1 MALKSS
7 YLLTAPS
14 DAVDALGVTMT
25 SVDLIKGLRQCNANL
40 TVPDPSVFP
49 WYPLQMNG
57 HTSMW
62 IGEPFKGRKITVLRL
77 GAIPEW
83 TQLDPTGLIIELGW
97 RRILTKAIRAKAVT
111 KRQIERV
118 FKISMDVDGAS
129 GYCQQCRREGLG
141 FVKSNSKSGM
151 CDTHAHAY
159 GQVSSARRQ
168 KKDAPLALRDL
179 ASHESRLPVSVNVG
193 GSK

>member
-1 MALKSS
+1 MRST

-14 DAVDALGVTMT
+14 DAVDALGVTMM
-25 SVDLIKGLRQCNANL
+25 SSDLIKGLRNCNNNL

-49 WYPLQMNG
+49 WYPGQANG

-62 IGEPFKGRKITVLRL
+62 LGEPFKGKKITVFRL

-83 TQLDPTGLIIELGW
+83 TQLDPNGMIIERGW
-97 RRILTKAIRAKAVT
+97 RSVLSKVIRSKAVT
-111 KRQIERV
+111 KASVERV
-118 FKISMDVDGAS
+118 FRLSMDIAGPDN
-129 GYCQQCRREGLG
+129 CCPQCRREGLG
-141 FVKSNSKSGM
+141 FVTPNGKSGM
-151 CDTHAHAY
+151 CDTHTHAY
-159 GQVSSARRQ
+159 SQVANANRQ

-193 GSK
+193 GSR